1 MANPNIVSV
10 TSIYGE
16 SIGEALTTTV
26 GPDIMTV
33 RIHNLVK
40 INSIIVTNTHATNA
54 VAVTVKIVKAGFTS
68 AGIGASED
76 NAGTFALASTM
87 NLPADDSLVLV
98 DKPIY
103 LMEADV
109 LRGGASAASTLELF
123 ASYEV
128 INDA

>member
-1 MANPNIVSV
+1 MANPNIANV
-10 TSIYGE
+10 TNIHGE

-26 GPDIMTV
+26 TTDIMTV
-33 RIHNLVK
+33 AAGKLVK

-54 VAVTVKIVKAGFTS
+54 TAITVSIVKAGFTS

-76 NAGTFALASTM
+76 NAGTFKLASTM
-87 NLPADDSLVLV
+87 NLPADDSLVLI

-103 LMEADV
+103 LMEGDV
-109 LRGGASAASTLELF
+109 LEGGASVATADIF
-123 ASYEV
+123 ISYEV

>member
-10 TSIYGE
+10 SSIYGE

-26 GPDIMTV
+26 TTDIMTV
-33 RIHNLVK
+33 AADKLVK

-54 VAVTVKIVKAGFTS
+54 TAVTVSIVKAGFTS
-68 AGIGASED
+68 AGVGASED
-76 NAGTFALASTM
+76 NAGTFKLASTM

-98 DKPIY
+98 DKPLY
-103 LMEADV
+103 LMEGDV
-109 LRGGASAASTLELF
+109 LEGGASVATADIF
-123 ASYEV
+123 ISYEV

>member
-16 SIGEALTTTV
+16 SIGEALTTTTDT
-26 GPDIMTV
+26 DIMTV
-33 RIHNLVK
+33 ATNVVIK

-54 VAVTVKIVKAGFTS
+54 TVVTVGIRKAGFTS

-103 LMEADV
+103 LMEGDV
-109 LRGGASAASTLELF
+109 LEGGASVATADIF
-123 ASYEV
+123 ISYEV